1 MRTLNFLDS
10 KDKRMRIA
18 EETLEVYAPLAERMG
33 MRDVCDE
40 LNEIAFKE
48 ISPDLHKSIT
58 DRFSL
63 LRKEGKTSLNKT
75 IKFINNLIKKN
86 KIKGKVLGREKM
98 PYSICR
104 KMTSKEVDLEQI
116 SDIIAY
122 RVIVEDT
129 RDCYKVLGLM
139 HGEFSAVPGSFKDY
153 ISTPKPNGYRSIHTC
168 VIGPEKKKIEIQIR
182 DQKMDETAELG
193 IAAHWFYK
201 QKVTPPDGKKFQWL
215 SDLLDILEN
224 SSSPEEF
231 LEHTKLNMFH
241 DQVFCFTPKGKPIA
255 MPRNATPVDF
265 AYSVH
270 TDVGNRCVGARV
282 NGKLVPLGTKLKNGD
297 QVEIVCSKNY
307 NISPTWENFVVSA
320 KSKAS
325 IRRYIRTSQK
335 KEFIDLGRE
344 ILKNTFAKHGM
355 VFSNRRLKKIID
367 KFHCDSVN
375 DLFASVG
382 GGLHRAREIIN
393 QLDPKK
399 FKASKSRQF
408 IRNLWSKNGKER
420 YILIKG
426 LEPGSAIHFA
436 DCCYPIPGD
445 RISGMSV
452 KGKGIVV
459 HTFECSA
466 LKRKKTKENL

>member
-1 MRTLNFLDS
+1 
-10 KDKRMRIA
+10 
-18 EETLEVYAPLAERMG
+18 MG
-33 MRDVCDE
+33 SEMC
-40 LNEIAFKE
+40 
-48 ISPDLHKSIT
+48 
-58 DRFSL
+58 
-63 LRKEGKTSLNKT
+63 
-75 IKFINNLIKKN
+75 
-86 KIKGKVLGREKM
+86 
-98 PYSICR
+98 
-104 KMTSKEVDLEQI
+104 
-116 SDIIAY
+116 
-122 RVIVEDT
+122 
-129 RDCYKVLGLM
+129 
-139 HGEFSAVPGSFKDY
+139 
-153 ISTPKPNGYRSIHTC
+153 
-168 VIGPEKKKIEIQIR
+168 IR
-182 DQKMDETAELG
+182 DR
-193 IAAHWFYK
+193 
-201 QKVTPPDGKKFQWL
+201 
-215 SDLLDILEN
+215 
-224 SSSPEEF
+224 
-231 LEHTKLNMFH
+231 LNMFH

-420 YILIKG
+420 YILIKR

-466 LKRKKTKENL
+466 LKRKKTKENLVEVAWDKDSDSRGSYTTRLLVTLSNQAGSLGALSTVIGKNLGNISNLKITSRARDFFKMLIDVEVKNLKHLSEIIVSLRAMPAINSVSRIRGKEK